1 MDKGQDKASF
11 EYNIEEIN
19 EEINDLRQQ
28 LIVME
33 DQAIQLNG
41 EMIFF
46 LLQNPNNIPTIIL
59 FYFYFTSAVYID
71 FYQEIALYLKSCEI
85 QFGLDENNE

>member
-46 LLQNPNNIPTIIL
+46 YNYKIQII
-59 FYFYFTSAVYID
+59 F
-71 FYQEIALYLKSCEI
+71 Q
-85 QFGLDENNE
+85 Q